1 MAEHQVSVDGVSHRL
16 PTPIFVIAT
25 QNPVDLSGTFPLPD
39 SQLDRFL
46 LRLSM
51 GYPDAE
57 AERAML
63 AGRDRRIMINETMPR
78 LGADDVQALQ
88 KAVEGVHVSEAL
100 LDYVQRLL
108 AESRR
113 QPGVRVGLS
122 PRAGLALLRG
132 ARAHALLL
140 GRAHVLPDDVQAL
153 FVAVAAHRLVV
164 EAETGDGERAARA
177 LLAAV
182 AVD

>member
-1 MAEHQVSVDGVSHRL
+1 
-16 PTPIFVIAT
+16 
-25 QNPVDLSGTFPLPD
+25 
-39 SQLDRFL
+39 
-46 LRLSM
+46 
-51 GYPDAE
+51 
-57 AERAML
+57 
-63 AGRDRRIMINETMPR
+63 
-78 LGADDVQALQ
+78 
-88 KAVEGVHVSEAL
+88 VHASDAL

-108 AESRR
+108 AASRH

-140 GRAHVLPDDVQAL
+140 GRAHVLPEDVQAL

-164 EAETGDGERAARA
+164 EAGGGGTAAAQA

>member
-1 MAEHQVSVDGVSHRL
+1 
-16 PTPIFVIAT
+16 VIAT

-39 SQLDRFL
+39 SQMDRFL
-46 LRLSM
+46 LRISM
-51 GYPDAE
+51 GYPDSE

-63 AGRDRRIMINETMPR
+63 AGRDRRLMINETLPR
-78 LGADDVQALQ
+78 LGAEDVLALQ
-88 KAVEGVHVSEAL
+88 KAVENVHASDAL

-108 AESRR
+108 AASRR

-132 ARAHALLL
+132 ARAHALLQ

-164 EAETGDGERAARA
+164 EAESGGGAAAQA